1 MNELRTKYK
10 ILTWNVLAGHDYERR
25 IYQIAE
31 FIKQSGANIA
41 LLQETDDS
49 CVNQT
54 IEAFEQMGFVIR
66 LQPGDKKA
74 GNVSG
79 IGVAYDPHYFL
90 EVATNR
96 RLSEKFRAMSIDLLP
111 VTKAPLAKRPRKYI
125 GNTNHQFESPL
136 DYGTDVLTVISYHG
150 HWGVFA
156 QPERLNQVKIIDDFA
171 HAKGNAVILGGDFN
185 ALPGEPAIQY
195 LSGNLLVNQHP
206 TYWVE
211 AQELVHQLGG
221 PAPYGTSFTHG
232 PIVNNHQR
240 FNLQRT
246 PERHIDYLFNYGFSY
261 GRQYA
266 FDGWSH
272 SLDINRARSLS
283 DHAPLIAGLLDS

>member
-10 ILTWNVLAGHDYERR
+10 ILTWNILGTDNYLER
-25 IYQIAE
+25 INNIAE

-41 LLQETDDS
+41 LLQETNDDYLK
-49 CVNQT
+49 QT
-54 IEAFEQMGFVIR
+54 IEAFDKIGYVIR
-66 LQPGDKKA
+66 LQPGNKEA
-74 GNVSG
+74 GNMSG

-90 EVATNR
+90 EVSITS
-96 RLSEKFRAMSIDLLP
+96 RLNEPFRALAIDLLP
-111 VTKAPLAKRPRKYI
+111 TSKAPLTKRPAKYI
-125 GNTNHQFESPL
+125 STDHQYEPPL
-136 DYGTDVLTVISYHG
+136 DFGNDILTVISYHG
-150 HWGVFA
+150 HWGAFA
-156 QPERLNQVKIIDDFA
+156 QPRRLDQIRVIDNYA
-171 HAKGNAVILGGDFN
+171 KEKGNAVILGGDFN
-185 ALPGEPAIQY
+185 AMPGEPAIQY
-195 LSGNLLVNQHP
+195 LRGDLLVDGQA

-211 AQELVHQLGG
+211 AQDLVQQLGG

-232 PIVNNHQR
+232 PIVDSNQR
-240 FNLQRT
+240 FNIHRT
-246 PERHIDYLFNYGFSY
+246 PERRIDYLFNYGFSY